1 VIALVGYTNA
11 GKSTLFNRM
20 TNATVMAEDLLFA
33 TLDPT
38 MRDIKLPGFAK
49 AILSDTVGFVS
60 DLPTELVAAFRA
72 TLEEVLAADLIL
84 HVRDMAHPDSDAQRA
99 DVQSV
104 LASLGLDEGS
114 GPPQVEIWNKID
126 ALDDEAREALLAE
139 AERRGD
145 AIPVSAL
152 TGEGIEQ
159 LTSRVSE
166 KLRASDDTREIA
178 LSASDGERLAWL
190 HKRGQ
195 VVDQKHDGETTV
207 LQVRLS
213 NVDWARFQALQTSDF
228 A

>member
-1 VIALVGYTNA
+1 
-11 GKSTLFNRM
+11 
-20 TNATVMAEDLLFA
+20 
-33 TLDPT
+33 
-38 MRDIKLPGFAK
+38 
-49 AILSDTVGFVS
+49 
-60 DLPTELVAAFRA
+60 
-72 TLEEVLAADLIL
+72 
-84 HVRDMAHPDSDAQRA
+84 
-99 DVQSV
+99 V
-104 LASLGLDEGS
+104 LASLGLEEGS

-126 ALDDEAREALLAE
+126 ALDGEAREALLAE

-152 TGEGIEQ
+152 TGEGIEL

-195 VVDQKHDGETTV
+195 VVDQQHDGETTT

-213 NVDWARFQALQTSDF
+213 DVDWARFQALQTDF
-228 A
+228 HTATFAIPIIPRIDLRDRFLNLLDQLTLPVPVAQFKRHI